1 MGSMPTIEAP
11 AASNQPEGSSSA
23 SSIKPV
29 TPPQTTKDRKTL
41 LWFLGILAVI
51 GIAAAITFAVLY
63 FFNPT
68 PNPTEVS
75 SEENSPTTQVE
86 DEIVADAKSIDNK
99 IAQNLINPYI
109 KDYYFLNN
117 IFDHD
122 FSEEAK
128 VEIAYLNVSLSSSSS
143 TPSDDIGVHRIHY
156 YDLNREYQRLFGNE
170 SALSKQNYNT
180 DYTAKFT
187 YDNSSD
193 YFIIEEA
200 GSGGTAATAFSIVK
214 NAYYDNDNLVVE
226 VYHDTIPL
234 CDANQNGGYC
244 YNAEDSPITSQNSIF
259 EKFASQIPTY
269 KMIFTK
275 GSDNY
280 ILKDVQK

>member
-1 MGSMPTIEAP
+1 MESTPTTEAP
-11 AASNQPEGSSSA
+11 TVSSQPVEGPGASPIESAA
-23 SSIKPV
+23 
-29 TPPQTTKDRKTL
+29 PQKTTKNHKIL
-41 LWFLGILAVI
+41 LWCLGILAVI

-63 FFNPT
+63 FSNSA
-68 PNPTEVS
+68 PNPAAVS
-75 SEENSPTTQVE
+75 LEENNPVTQTE
-86 DEIVADAKSIDNK
+86 EEIVVDANSIDNK

-128 VEIAYLNVSLSSSSS
+128 VEIAFLNVPLSYSYPSEGAGVYRVSYYSLN
-143 TPSDDIGVHRIHY
+143 G
-156 YDLNREYQRLFGNE
+156 EYQRLFGNE
-170 SALSKQNYNT
+170 STLSKQNYNT

-187 YDNSSD
+187 YDNSGNS
-193 YFIIEEA
+193 FIIEEP

-214 NAYYDNDNLVVE
+214 NAYYDGNDLVVE
-226 VYHDTIPL
+226 VYHDTILL

-244 YNAEDSPITSQNSIF
+244 YNTEDVPITSQNSIF

-275 GSDNY
+275 GIDNY